1 MNASPSATYKGFDL
15 YPLVYRTEAAPSWP
29 RKRPDRTF
37 NASVVICREGH
48 QPGAE
53 HSRVF
58 RMTPTA
64 WENVGTARRG
74 ALKFGEDV
82 INGLVPGE
90 SVASL

>member
-1 MNASPSATYKGFDL
+1 M
-15 YPLVYRTEAAPSWP
+15 AAQAP
-29 RKRPDRTF
+29 RPYVQRIR
-37 NASVVICREGH
+37 VICRAGH

-58 RMTPTA
+58 QMTPTA

-82 INGLVPGE
+82 INGLIPGE

>member
-1 MNASPSATYKGFDL
+1 MITSPSATYKGFDL
-15 YPLVYRTEAAPSWP
+15 YPLVYRTETVPSWP
-29 RKRPDRTF
+29 RTRLERTF
-37 NASVVICREGH
+37 NACVVICRAGH
-48 QPGAE
+48 PPGTE

-64 WENVGTARRG
+64 WGNVGTARRG
-74 ALKFGEDV
+74 VLKFGEDV